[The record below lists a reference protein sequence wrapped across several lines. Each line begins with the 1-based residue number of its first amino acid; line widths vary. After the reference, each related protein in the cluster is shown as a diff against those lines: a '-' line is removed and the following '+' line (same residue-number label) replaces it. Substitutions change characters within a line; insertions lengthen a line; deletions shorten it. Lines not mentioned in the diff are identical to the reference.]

1 MRDPGT
7 VLVVPFVCV
16 VVICAVLLMDR
27 ETVEYGVKTVI
38 KSWQSNTEHARLL
51 EPEDENGEPEDEN
64 GSQIPHLDRRD
75 DNGKEVVD
83 TGVWP
88 YFGADLPP
96 NRSKLQT
103 CTEPVK
109 HFVFIKTHK
118 TGSTTVCVMLYRFG
132 FKNNLNFVLPRIP
145 VNVGWPFPLR
155 AEDYIPPKDGLKH
168 FDLLVDHTVYHRR
181 IMDNLMPADTAYI
194 AMLRHP
200 LHHIK
205 SVFNWYNIPRQ
216 LNMKGFKN
224 PLEEF
229 LRNPIKYQRPMQ
241 KGDKHKPFSF
251 TRNFMAFDL
260 GFPAGLAGDMDAAQA
275 YVERLDREF
284 DLVIILEYLDESLVL
299 LKRTLCWT
307 IQDILYNVFNEAP
320 GYRFKMELTSE
331 MGANYRKWS
340 KVDYLLYEHFNTSL
354 RNRASELGD
363 DFHQEVAHFVTVQN
377 RVKTFC
383 EGKDEQLVIQPSKW
397 DKEFSVNQK
406 FCRLLKTT
414 RMSFYK
420 YIVKRQ
426 LGKERFDDFVSERTL
441 GRGENKKPQRKKSGK
456 KQRVPKQAK

>member
-1 MRDPGT
+1 MKYSGAF
-7 VLVVPFVCV
+7 LAVVGVCT
-16 VVICAVLLMDR
+16 VVICAVLLLDR
-27 ETVEYGVKTVI
+27 ETREQGVNTVFT
-38 KSWQSNTEHARLL
+38 SWQSNTDEHARLV
-51 EPEDENGEPEDEN
+51 EHEDET
-64 GSQIPHLDRRD
+64 GSQDPQPDRSGD
-75 DNGKEVVD
+75 DNGKKVD

-96 NRSKLQT
+96 DRPKLQT

-109 HFVFIKTHK
+109 HLVFIKTHK

-132 FKNNLNFVLPRIP
+132 VTNNLNIVLPSIP

-155 AEDYIPPKDGLKH
+155 TEDYIPPKDASRH

-181 IMDNLMPADTAYI
+181 IMENLMPADSAYI

-205 SVFNWYNIPRQ
+205 SVFNFYNIPKQ
-216 LNMKGFKN
+216 LNMKAFKN

-229 LRNPIKYQRPMQ
+229 LKNPIKYQKPRQ
-241 KGDKHKPFSF
+241 KDYKHKPFSF

-260 GFPAGLAGDMDAAQA
+260 GFPPGLAEDMNAAQA

-307 IQDILYNVFNEAP
+307 IKDILYNVFNEAP
-320 GYRFKMELTSE
+320 MYRYEMDLTPE
-331 MGANYRKWS
+331 MDSNYRKWS

-354 RNRASELGD
+354 RNRISELGG
-363 DFHQEVAHFVTVQN
+363 DFPQEVAHFVTVKN

-383 EGKDEQLVIQPSKW
+383 EGNDEQMVIPASKW
-397 DKEFSVNQK
+397 DKEFSVNRK
-406 FCRLLKTT
+406 FCFMLKST
-414 RMSFYK
+414 RMSYYK
-420 YIVKRQ
+420 YLVKGQ
-426 LGKERFDDFVSERTL
+426 VSKELLSKAS
-441 GRGENKKPQRKKSGK
+441 GRGENKKTQRKKKDAQLMSNRAT
-456 KQRVPKQAK
+456 KQG